1 MIRNDSRTPKI
12 LKYILALVAF
22 FLISIMIISAVIMGL
37 YLVDSENTKGNIEK
51 LTFAYDKMIMT
62 TQVLNLLR
70 SLVSLNLNIETPE
83 LLAQT

>member
-12 LKYILALVAF
+12 LKHILALVAF

>member
-1 MIRNDSRTPKI
+1 
-12 LKYILALVAF
+12 
-22 FLISIMIISAVIMGL
+22 MIISAVIMGL